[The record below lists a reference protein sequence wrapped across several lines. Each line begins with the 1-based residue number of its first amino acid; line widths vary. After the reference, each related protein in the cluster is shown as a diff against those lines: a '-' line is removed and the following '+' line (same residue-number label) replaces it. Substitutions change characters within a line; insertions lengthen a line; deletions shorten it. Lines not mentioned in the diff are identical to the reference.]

1 MAPIRPRNRKPHRS
15 STTPL
20 TPHPPS
26 SNPTITNAIN
36 PHTHAPAKILKRR
49 TKHSELLSRLH
60 ASHAPNE
67 SGPAKRRAERRKKKE
82 KTPLTT
88 SLAGLEDALLDA
100 EGEWQGFQDGAG
112 VQVGERRMKSL
123 QTRRGSMKKR
133 EKAMVGERERF
144 VRNLGVLVQGGG
156 RGGEGEG
163 VGGESG
169 GTVGSSGRWK
179 AIRRFIEGS
188 GEG

>member
-1 MAPIRPRNRKPHRS
+1 
-15 STTPL
+15 
-20 TPHPPS
+20 
-26 SNPTITNAIN
+26 
-36 PHTHAPAKILKRR
+36 
-49 TKHSELLSRLH
+49 
-60 ASHAPNE
+60 
-67 SGPAKRRAERRKKKE
+67 
-82 KTPLTT
+82 
-88 SLAGLEDALLDA
+88 
-100 EGEWQGFQDGAG
+100 
-112 VQVGERRMKSL
+112 MKSL